1 MSWPQQNFGVEG
13 GQPSYMNQPN
23 PYMNNP
29 SSYGYD
35 NNAGYGNTG
44 FENEPPLLEELGINM
59 THIRKKTMAV
69 LNPFREVDQESL
81 EDNDLSGPLFFALL
95 LGTFLLMVSQ
105 IELIVKKNHNDALFF
120 NVLNMLIDYT

>member
-13 GQPSYMNQPN
+13 GQPSYVAQPN
-23 PYMNNP
+23 PYMGANN
-29 SSYGYD
+29 YGYD
-35 NNAGYGNTG
+35 NSGGYSNTG

-95 LGTFLLMVSQ
+95 LGTFLLMVSSNW
-105 IELIVKKNHNDALFF
+105 IFI
-120 NVLNMLIDYT
+120 

>member
-1 MSWPQQNFGVEG
+1 MSWPQTNFGVEG
-13 GQPSYMNQPN
+13 GQSYVAQPN
-23 PYMNNP
+23 PYMGANN
-29 SSYGYD
+29 YGYD
-35 NNAGYGNTG
+35 TSGSYANTG

-95 LGTFLLMVSQ
+95 LGTFLLMVS
-105 IELIVKKNHNDALFF
+105 
-120 NVLNMLIDYT
+120 LNWIFI